1 MSSAWARGWALPR
14 SPCSLGR
21 ANACK
26 KKEQMRKVCLGV
38 YRGEWSRVLPE
49 VFLKVVQA
57 CCPDP
62 RQGEIADVYKHLQKS
77 CTNASNYSQSQQ
89 KGKGS
94 AKGEFWPPAAKIMGM
109 GLGFP
114 GMHTPNLWGDCS
126 RCRVLGMDVVAGPH
140 GQAADGAFC
149 PIAAQRS
156 LSLLT
161 LGMNFAVC
169 YCSYL
174 LFFKMSC
181 CYQG

>member
-1 MSSAWARGWALPR
+1 MSLSKLIVSERDCLSLVLLLAVFFYSCAASMNSTWARGWALPR

-114 GMHTPNLWGDCS
+114 GMHTPNLGGDCS

-140 GQAADGAFC
+140 GQG
-149 PIAAQRS
+149 S
-156 LSLLT
+156 
-161 LGMNFAVC
+161 
-169 YCSYL
+169 
-174 LFFKMSC
+174 
-181 CYQG
+181 